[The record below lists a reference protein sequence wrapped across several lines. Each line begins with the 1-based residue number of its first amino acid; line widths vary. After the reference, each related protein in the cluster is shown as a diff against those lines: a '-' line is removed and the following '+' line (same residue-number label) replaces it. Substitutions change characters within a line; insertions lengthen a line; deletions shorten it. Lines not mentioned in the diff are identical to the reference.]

1 MIDVVGVLVAA
12 ASHRAFRL
20 RFEGW
25 CRSMMNLGIVLMANI
40 HETEPAPLAEE
51 FKQGDILQF
60 IDRDDG
66 SSYPRWG
73 VIINADCDLAH
84 CKIDGVV
91 SYLPI
96 YTFEDCFIRCWIP
109 TYLDDRRAE
118 LAQQLCTLCDLP
130 LYKSDELVEWL
141 REEDFASVLGKCLNL
156 FQLRRSQV
164 EPKLRELSMI
174 ASAGDLNLDVLTLLP
189 GLNPV

>member
-73 VIINADCDLAH
+73 VIINADCDLA
-84 CKIDGVV
+84 
-91 SYLPI
+91 
-96 YTFEDCFIRCWIP
+96 R
-109 TYLDDRRAE
+109 
-118 LAQQLCTLCDLP
+118 Q
-130 LYKSDELVEWL
+130 
-141 REEDFASVLGKCLNL
+141 
-156 FQLRRSQV
+156 
-164 EPKLRELSMI
+164 
-174 ASAGDLNLDVLTLLP
+174 
-189 GLNPV
+189 